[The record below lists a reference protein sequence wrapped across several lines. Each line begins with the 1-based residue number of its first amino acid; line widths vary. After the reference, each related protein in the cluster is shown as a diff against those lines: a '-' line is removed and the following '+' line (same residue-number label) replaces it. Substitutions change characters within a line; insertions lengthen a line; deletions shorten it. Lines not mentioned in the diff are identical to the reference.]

1 MGTIV
6 QSVFTSNNYDNENR
20 KMVET
25 EKIYLSGCSRSGRY
39 ETADRSADQTGT
51 SLRQPRTAGLLLQ
64 TEGIFLQLI
73 ITTMKIK
80 ARTVI
85 MSHLSDVK
93 YTMTMPT
100 ERETN
105 STRINFAKYLLLKYS
120 NTDQEIDPDVEYR
133 LYLNLTESLKQ
144 II

>member
-1 MGTIV
+1 
-6 QSVFTSNNYDNENR
+6 
-20 KMVET
+20 
-25 EKIYLSGCSRSGRY
+25 
-39 ETADRSADQTGT
+39 
-51 SLRQPRTAGLLLQ
+51 
-64 TEGIFLQLI
+64 
-73 ITTMKIK
+73 MKIK

-85 MSHLSDVK
+85 MSHLSDVQ

>member
-1 MGTIV
+1 
-6 QSVFTSNNYDNENR
+6 
-20 KMVET
+20 
-25 EKIYLSGCSRSGRY
+25 
-39 ETADRSADQTGT
+39 
-51 SLRQPRTAGLLLQ
+51 
-64 TEGIFLQLI
+64 
-73 ITTMKIK
+73 MKIK

-85 MSHLSDVK
+85 MSHLSDVQ

-100 ERETN
+100 ERETS